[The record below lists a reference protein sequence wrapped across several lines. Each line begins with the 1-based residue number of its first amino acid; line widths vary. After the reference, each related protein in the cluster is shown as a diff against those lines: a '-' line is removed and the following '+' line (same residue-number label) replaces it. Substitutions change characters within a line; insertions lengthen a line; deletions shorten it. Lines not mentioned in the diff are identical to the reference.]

1 MSKNWYF
8 LFLALFLC
16 GCGKSVQVENAETSR
31 IAIDGSVDSIADSA
45 YIAYLAPYK
54 ESVER
59 EMAVVIG
66 YAADDMYVG
75 APECPMLNWA
85 TEVLWACAKEVCPKK
100 VDMAVMNMGGMRCQW
115 QKGPITQGNV
125 FELMPFDNQ
134 LVVLTL
140 KGEDILAL
148 CQSFVTYGAQG
159 VAGLRMTAVDG
170 QLADVTIGGKPL
182 DVHALY
188 TVATSDYL
196 AGGTDH
202 MDALKNHVDYWNSG
216 LLVRDLYVQSVKAD
230 TIHAIMDGRMN
241 ILF

>member
-66 YAADDMYVG
+66 YTADSLYV
-75 APECPMLNWA
+75 ASPECPMLNWA
-85 TEVLWACAKEVCPKK
+85 TEALWYAAKEVYPGQ
-100 VDMAVMNMGGMRCQW
+100 VDMAVVNKGGMRCEW
-115 QKGPITQGNV
+115 PAGPITQGNV
-125 FELMPFDNQ
+125 FELMPFDNK
-134 LVVLTL
+134 LVVLSM

-148 CQSFVTYGAQG
+148 CQLFATYGGQG

-170 QLADVTIGGKPL
+170 QLADVSVGGKPV
-182 DVHALY
+182 DKDAIY

-196 AGGTDH
+196 AGGADH
-202 MDALKNHVDYWNSG
+202 MDALKNHVDYWDSE
-216 LLVRDLYVQSVKAD
+216 LLVRDLYIAAVKRD

-241 ILF
+241 L

>member
-16 GCGKSVQVENAETSR
+16 GCGKSVQVKNAETSR
-31 IAIDGSVDSIADSA
+31 IAVDGSVDSIADSA

-85 TEVLWACAKEVCPKK
+85 TETLWACAKEVYPKK
-100 VDMAVMNMGGMRCQW
+100 VDVAVMNMGGMRCQW

-125 FELMPFDNQ
+125 FELMPFDNK
-134 LVVLTL
+134 LVVLSM

-148 CQSFVTYGAQG
+148 CQLFATYGGQG

-170 QLADVTIGGKPL
+170 HLADVSVGGKPV
-182 DVHALY
+182 DKDAIY

-196 AGGTDH
+196 AGGADH
-202 MDALKNHVDYWNSG
+202 MDALKNHVDYWDSE
-216 LLVRDLYVQSVKAD
+216 LLVRDLYIAAVKRD
-230 TIHAIMDGRMN
+230 TIHAIMDGRMS
-241 ILF
+241 IL

>member
-8 LFLALFLC
+8 LFLALFLS
-16 GCGKSVQVENAETSR
+16 GCGKSVQVKNAETSR

-66 YAADDMYVG
+66 YTADSLYV
-75 APECPMLNWA
+75 ASPECPMLNWA
-85 TEVLWACAKEVCPKK
+85 TEALWYAAKEVYPGQ
-100 VDMAVMNMGGMRCQW
+100 VDIAVVNKGGMRCEW
-115 QKGPITQGNV
+115 PAGPITQGNV
-125 FELMPFDNQ
+125 FELMPFDNK
-134 LVVLTL
+134 LVVLSM

-148 CQSFVTYGAQG
+148 CQLFATYGGQG

-170 QLADVTIGGKPL
+170 QLADVSVGGKPV
-182 DVHALY
+182 DKDAIY

-196 AGGTDH
+196 AGGADH
-202 MDALKNHVDYWNSG
+202 MDALKNHVDYWDSE
-216 LLVRDLYVQSVKAD
+216 LLVRDLYIAAVKRD

-241 ILF
+241 L

>member
-8 LFLALFLC
+8 FFLALFLC
-16 GCGKSVQVENAETSR
+16 ACNQKIQVHNAETSS
-31 IAIDGSVDSIADSA
+31 IAVDASADSLADSA
-45 YIAYLAPYK
+45 YIAYLSPYK

-66 YAADDMYVG
+66 YAADDMYVA

-85 TEVLWACAKEVCPKK
+85 TETLWARAKELYPHQ

-182 DVHALY
+182 DVNAHY

-202 MDALKNHVDYWNSG
+202 MDALKNHVDYWQSG
-216 LLVRDLYVQSVKAD
+216 VLIRDLYVQSVKAD

-241 ILF
+241 IL

>member
-31 IAIDGSVDSIADSA
+31 IAVDGSVDSIADSA

-66 YAADDMYVG
+66 YTADSLYV
-75 APECPMLNWA
+75 ASPECPMLNWA
-85 TEVLWACAKEVCPKK
+85 TEALWYAAKEVYPGQ
-100 VDMAVMNMGGMRCQW
+100 VDIAVVNKGGMRCEW
-115 QKGPITQGNV
+115 PAGPITQGNV
-125 FELMPFDNQ
+125 FELMPFDNK
-134 LVVLTL
+134 LVVLSM

-148 CQSFVTYGAQG
+148 CQLFATYGGQG

-170 QLADVTIGGKPL
+170 QLADVSVGGKPV
-182 DVHALY
+182 DKDAIY

-196 AGGTDH
+196 AGGADH
-202 MDALKNHVDYWNSG
+202 MDALKNHVDYWDSE
-216 LLVRDLYVQSVKAD
+216 LLVRDLYIAAVKRD

-241 ILF
+241 L

>member
-8 LFLALFLC
+8 FFLALFLC
-16 GCGKSVQVENAETSR
+16 GCSKSVQVKNAETSR
-31 IAIDGSVDSIADSA
+31 IAVDGSVDSIADSA

-85 TEVLWACAKEVCPKK
+85 TETLWACAKEVCPKK

-125 FELMPFDNQ
+125 FELMPFDNK
-134 LVVLTL
+134 LVVLSM

-148 CQSFVTYGAQG
+148 CQLFATYGGQG

-170 QLADVTIGGKPL
+170 QLADVSVGGKPV
-182 DVHALY
+182 DKDAIY

-196 AGGTDH
+196 ASGADH
-202 MDALKNHVDYWNSG
+202 MDALKNHVDYWNSE
-216 LLVRDLYVQSVKAD
+216 LLVRDLYIAAVKRD
-230 TIHAIMDGRMN
+230 TIHAIMDGRMS
-241 ILF
+241 IL

>member
-8 LFLALFLC
+8 LFLTLFLC
-16 GCGKSVQVENAETSR
+16 GCSKSVQVQNAETSR
-31 IAIDGSVDSIADSA
+31 IAVDGSVDSIADSA
-45 YIAYLAPYK
+45 YISYLSPYK
-54 ESVER
+54 CAVER

-66 YAADDMYVG
+66 YAADEMYVA

-85 TEVLWACAKEVCPKK
+85 TEALWARAKDVYPNK
-100 VDMAVMNMGGMRCQW
+100 VDMAGMNMGGMRCEW
-115 QKGPITQGNV
+115 HEGPITQGNV

-148 CQSFVTYGAQG
+148 CQSFATYGAQG

-170 QLADVTIGGKPL
+170 QLADVTIGGKPI
-182 DVHALY
+182 DVNALY
-188 TVATSDYL
+188 TLATSDYL
-196 AGGTDH
+196 SGGTDH
-202 MDALKNHVDYWNSG
+202 MEALKNYVDYWNSG

-230 TIHAIMDGRMN
+230 TIRAILDGRMN
-241 ILF
+241 IL

>member
-8 LFLALFLC
+8 LFLALFLS

-66 YAADDMYVG
+66 YTADSLYV
-75 APECPMLNWA
+75 ASPECPMLNWA
-85 TEVLWACAKEVCPKK
+85 TEALWYAAKEVYPGQ
-100 VDMAVMNMGGMRCQW
+100 VDMAVVNKGGMRCEW
-115 QKGPITQGNV
+115 PAGPITQGNV
-125 FELMPFDNQ
+125 FELMPFDNK
-134 LVVLTL
+134 LVVLSM

-148 CQSFVTYGAQG
+148 CQLFATYGGQG

-170 QLADVTIGGKPL
+170 QLADVSVGGKPV
-182 DVHALY
+182 DKDAIY

-196 AGGTDH
+196 AGGADH
-202 MDALKNHVDYWNSG
+202 MDALKNHVDYWDSE
-216 LLVRDLYVQSVKAD
+216 LLVRDLYIAAVKRD

-241 ILF
+241 L

>member
-31 IAIDGSVDSIADSA
+31 IAVDGSVDSIADSA

-66 YAADDMYVG
+66 YTADSLYV
-75 APECPMLNWA
+75 ASPECPMLNWA
-85 TEVLWACAKEVCPKK
+85 TEALWYAAKEVYPGQ
-100 VDMAVMNMGGMRCQW
+100 VDMAVVNKGGMRCEW
-115 QKGPITQGNV
+115 PAGPITQGNV
-125 FELMPFDNQ
+125 FELMPFDNK
-134 LVVLTL
+134 LVVLSM

-148 CQSFVTYGAQG
+148 CQLFATYGGQG

-170 QLADVTIGGKPL
+170 QLADVSVGGKPV
-182 DVHALY
+182 DKDAIY

-196 AGGTDH
+196 AGGADH
-202 MDALKNHVDYWNSG
+202 MDALKNHVDYWDSE
-216 LLVRDLYVQSVKAD
+216 LLVRDLYIAAVKRD

-241 ILF
+241 IL

>member
-8 LFLALFLC
+8 LFLTLCLC
-16 GCGKSVQVENAETSR
+16 GCHTSVQVGSVETSA
-31 IAIDGSVDSIADSA
+31 IAVDALSDSIADNA
-45 YIAYLAPYK
+45 YIAYLASYK
-54 ESVER
+54 EAVER

-66 YAADDMYVG
+66 YAADEMYV
-75 APECPMLNWA
+75 ASPECPMLNWA
-85 TEVLWACAKEVCPKK
+85 TEALWARAKKVYPNK
-100 VDMAVMNMGGMRCQW
+100 VDMAVMNMGGMRCEW
-115 QKGPITQGNV
+115 HEGPITQGNV

-148 CQSFVTYGAQG
+148 CQSFATYGAQG

-170 QLADVTIGGKPL
+170 QLADVTIGGKPI
-182 DVHALY
+182 DVNALY

-196 AGGTDH
+196 SGGTDH
-202 MDALKNHVDYWNSG
+202 MEALKNHVDCWNSG

-230 TIHAIMDGRMN
+230 TIRAILDGRMN
-241 ILF
+241 IL

>member
-1 MSKNWYF
+1 MIDST
-8 LFLALFLC
+8 LD
-16 GCGKSVQVENAETSR
+16 
-31 IAIDGSVDSIADSA
+31 AIQDTQ
-45 YIAYLAPYK
+45 YIAHMEPIKAELEAQLNAP
-54 ESVER
+54 
-59 EMAVVIG
+59 IG
-66 YAADDMYVG
+66 YAPRALEVYQ
-75 APECPMLNWA
+75 PECPMLNWA
-85 TEVLWACAKEVCPKK
+85 TEALWACAKEVCPKK
-100 VDMAVMNMGGMRCQW
+100 VDMAVMNMGGMRCEW
-115 QKGPITQGNV
+115 HEGPITQGNV

-182 DVHALY
+182 DVNALY
-188 TVATSDYL
+188 RVATSDYL
-196 AGGTDH
+196 SGGTDH

-230 TIHAIMDGRMN
+230 TIRAILDGRMN
-241 ILF
+241 IL

>member
-1 MSKNWYF
+1 MKRIIYLLVILACISCNQHPRQVVSKTGIIILIDSTLDAIQDTEYITT
-8 LFLALFLC
+8 LSPIKADLETQLC
-16 GCGKSVQVENAETSR
+16 SPIGH
-31 IAIDGSVDSIADSA
+31 
-45 YIAYLAPYK
+45 APEDLTVYQ
-54 ESVER
+54 
-59 EMAVVIG
+59 
-66 YAADDMYVG
+66 
-75 APECPMLNWA
+75 PECPMLNWA

-241 ILF
+241 I